1 MNLEASLFSPRAVDL
16 IVGYSEKIILAIV
29 VLIVGKFIISAILN
43 GIGRQRISR
52 SLDSTA
58 RQYLMS
64 FVQILLWVVLLI
76 AVIQILGVPM
86 ASVITV
92 LASCGLAIGLA
103 LQGALSNI
111 AGGVMLMAFR
121 PFNAGDYVAVAGSEG
136 TVQSISLFYT
146 TLVTVDNKRLVVPNS
161 QIMNATITNFS
172 SEKLRRVDL
181 DFGVAKS
188 EKPAEIQTI
197 ILDAIQGTK
206 KVLSDPA
213 PFARLSGGNDKQMT
227 FTARAWCNSA
237 DYWDVYFDLN
247 QNITEALGNKG
258 IKAPAVRMIQD

>member
-1 MNLEASLFSPRAVDL
+1 M
-16 IVGYSEKIILAIV
+16 GYSEKIILAIV

-43 GIGRQRISR
+43 GIGRLRISR

-92 LASCGLAIGLA
+92 LASCGLAIDLA

-111 AGGVMLMAFR
+111 AGGVMLMVFR

-136 TVQSISLFYT
+136 TRSISLFYT
-146 TLVTVDNKRLVVPNS
+146 TLVTVGNKRLVVPNS

-258 IKAPAVRMIQD
+258 VKAPAVRMIQD

>member
-43 GIGRQRISR
+43 GIGRLSISR

-111 AGGVMLMAFR
+111 AGGVMLMVFR
-121 PFNAGDYVAVAGSEG
+121 PFNAGDYVTVAGSEG
-136 TVQSISLFYT
+136 TVQS
-146 TLVTVDNKRLVVPNS
+146 NS
-161 QIMNATITNFS
+161 FLHHA
-172 SEKLRRVDL
+172 RRC
-181 DFGVAKS
+181 GQQAS
-188 EKPAEIQTI
+188 CRPQ
-197 ILDAIQGTK
+197 
-206 KVLSDPA
+206 LSDHERDDHQFLFGETA
-213 PFARLSGGNDKQMT
+213 PR
-227 FTARAWCNSA
+227 
-237 DYWDVYFDLN
+237 
-247 QNITEALGNKG
+247 
-258 IKAPAVRMIQD
+258 